1 MSNFKAR
8 LTTARTRAK
17 ELIGQAHVSVDVS
30 DIVQDLLNMIMEL
43 ERQLGSTDGQ
53 GADIR
58 VLRSRLETANTELKR
73 KDDAVTS
80 FKKKFLDIVIA
91 EIRNITAEVTKLQ
104 GSDQASAEPV
114 QASTKAISAS
124 LRTMIENLS
133 KA

>member
-114 QASTKAISAS
+114 QARTKAISAS